1 NIDYDVQSTKDSYS
15 SLLVNRFWCK
25 VTIPILWELPFG
37 RYAKHNLKKKA
48 LCIRTYISCMDIEVR
63 TFLTQNGFDLS
74 SSPPQV
80 TFDYPSFTHDFRI
93 DNLYFLVCKLCS
105 INSII

>member
-1 NIDYDVQSTKDSYS
+1 MATKISTEILIKILNNNACSTQDLYS

-25 VTIPILWELPFG
+25 VTMPLLWKLPFG
-37 RYAKHNLKKKA
+37 EECCMDNKKLKKRA
-48 LCIRTYISCMDIEVR
+48 LCIRTYISCMDAQAR

-80 TFDYPSFTHDFRI
+80 TFDYPSFTHNFI
-93 DNLYFLVCKLCS
+93 
-105 INSII
+105 